1 MSQNSMYETMF
12 VNTYLSFASVVGW
25 ESSTTNGKN
34 ITSDGEILRF
44 IVMLELLLSR
54 TNRVPETLKNLW
66 DNSFMNDKKSIT
78 FKNKTFL
85 KEILEHYS
93 NIMKNGFV
101 NKKNNVNSPVNRIM
115 RFYNMQYSTSRN
127 RTFNP
132 LVGQAVTVK

>member
-54 TNRVPETLKNLW
+54 TNRVPQNLENLW
-66 DNSFMNDKKSIT
+66 DNSLRYNNKSSLSN
-78 FKNKTFL
+78 NKSFL
-85 KEILEHYS
+85 KELLEHYS

-101 NKKNNVNSPVNRIM
+101 NKKNNNVNSPVNRIM
-115 RFYNMQYSTSRN
+115 RFYNTSSRN
-127 RTFNP
+127 RTITP
-132 LVGQAVTVK
+132 VLRQGIAV

>member
-54 TNRVPETLKNLW
+54 TNRVPQNLENLW
-66 DNSFMNDKKSIT
+66 NNSRYNNKSSLSN
-78 FKNKTFL
+78 NKSFL
-85 KEILEHYS
+85 EELLEHYS

-101 NKKNNVNSPVNRIM
+101 NKKNNNVNSPVNRIM
-115 RFYNMQYSTSRN
+115 RFYNTTSRN

-132 LVGQAVTVK
+132 LVGQPVTVK

>member
-115 RFYNMQYSTSRN
+115 RFYNMKYSTSRT
-127 RTFNP
+127 RTYTP
-132 LVGQAVTVK
+132 VLRQGIAV

>member
-101 NKKNNVNSPVNRIM
+101 KKKNNVNSPVNRIM
-115 RFYNMQYSTSRN
+115 RFYNMKYSTSRT
-127 RTFNP
+127 RTYTP
-132 LVGQAVTVK
+132 VVRQAVTVK